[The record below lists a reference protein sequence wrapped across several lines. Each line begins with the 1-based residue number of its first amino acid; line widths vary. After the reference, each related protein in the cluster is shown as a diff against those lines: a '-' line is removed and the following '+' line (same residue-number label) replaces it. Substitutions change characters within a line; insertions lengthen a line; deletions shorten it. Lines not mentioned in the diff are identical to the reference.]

1 MIAAD
6 NRTPI
11 AAAAQETARPR
22 DVRYRKM
29 VGSFVAQVPQAPEV
43 VDSSACRSTS
53 YERSVRRRRI
63 SS

>member
-22 DVRYRKM
+22 DVRYRRM

-53 YERSVRRRRI
+53 
-63 SS
+63 